1 MDIVHP
7 IIVFVLNEFEAQL
20 AIIIHE

>member
-1 MDIVHP
+1 MDIVHL

-20 AIIIHE
+20 AIINHE